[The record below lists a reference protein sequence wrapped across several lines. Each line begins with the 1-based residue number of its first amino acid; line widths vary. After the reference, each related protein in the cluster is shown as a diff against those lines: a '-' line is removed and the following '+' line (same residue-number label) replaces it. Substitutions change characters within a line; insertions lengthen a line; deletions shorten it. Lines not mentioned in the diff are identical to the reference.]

1 MKKSLFVLLLLA
13 LCLSACTPAASS
25 APASSETAFNATVE
39 NAAPAEEAVSFPVG
53 HLRMIQYYESTA
65 DAIYNPVHF
74 WNDAGELQLQLLKID
89 LKNGQR
95 TSLYFGECPNQNGV
109 QLLPWQG
116 QLCLFAGDTLYKV
129 PQGGGNVQ
137 TIPLGSEQSPEYADE
152 YAAYDFEYDMDAGG
166 NRGTRIDLETGQ
178 VTDLELPG
186 QIGEIHP
193 TGSSRFIVARAITE
207 APLPSSEDWE
217 MYSALLQSGKR
228 EFDWYDPATGA
239 LEKVMAEPYYGV
251 EQPDGTRRR
260 HDFLGMAAERLYFSW
275 YQEDSSAGGVE
286 SCALDG
292 SDWQP
297 LPGRPGSEWP
307 SWTYNQGGTLR
318 WMMGGEPGDLW
329 IYDLSDGQMY
339 ELPHITVSN
348 GWPEALVGQNQVMV
362 SMGRETGMVDG
373 YALISLPDY
382 LAGSTDWTPIVDA
395 PAEPSA

>member
-1 MKKSLFVLLLLA
+1 MKKSLLVLLA
-13 LCLSACTPAASS
+13 LGLGLSACTPAESS
-25 APASSETAFNATVE
+25 AAASEPVTVE
-39 NAAPAEEAVSFPVG
+39 ATGESAPAEEGTAFPVG

-65 DAIYNPVHF
+65 DEIYNPVHF
-74 WNDAGELQLQLLKID
+74 WNDAGELQLQLLEINLTD
-89 LKNGQR
+89 GQR
-95 TSLYFGECPNQNGV
+95 TSLYFGACPCQGGV
-109 QLLPWQG
+109 QVLPWQG
-116 QLCLFAGDTLYKV
+116 QICLFAGDTLYKV
-129 PQGGGNVQ
+129 PQEGGTAQ

-152 YAAYDFEYDMDAGG
+152 YAAYDFEYDMNAGG
-166 NRGTRIDLETGQ
+166 NSGTRIDLETGQ

-186 QIGEIHP
+186 QIGEIYP
-193 TGSSRFIVARAITE
+193 TGSSRFMVARAITE
-207 APLPSSEDWE
+207 APLPSSEDWD
-217 MYSALLQSGKR
+217 MYDALLQSGER

-251 EQPDGTRRR
+251 EQPDGMRRR
-260 HDFLGMAAERLYFSW
+260 HDFLGMAGDRLYFSW
-275 YQEDSSAGGVE
+275 YKEDGSAGGVE

-297 LPGRPGSEWP
+297 MQGRLEKERPAWVF
-307 SWTYNQGGTLR
+307 NQGGTLR
-318 WMMGGEPGDLW
+318 WLMGGEPGDLW

-362 SMGRETGMVDG
+362 SQGRETGMVDG

-395 PAEPSA
+395 PAEPSD

>member
-1 MKKSLFVLLLLA
+1 MKKSLLVLLA
-13 LCLSACTPAASS
+13 LGLGLSACTPAESSAAASEPVTVEATGES
-25 APASSETAFNATVE
+25 APAEGGTA
-39 NAAPAEEAVSFPVG
+39 FPVG

-65 DAIYNPVHF
+65 DEIYNPVHF
-74 WNDAGELQLQLLKID
+74 WNDAGELQLQLLEIN
-89 LKNGQR
+89 LTNGQR
-95 TSLYFGECPNQNGV
+95 TSLYFGACPGQGGV
-109 QLLPWQG
+109 QVLPWQG
-116 QLCLFAGDTLYKV
+116 QICLFAGDTLYKV
-129 PQGGGNVQ
+129 PQEGGTAQ

-152 YAAYDFEYDMDAGG
+152 YAAYDFEYDMNAGG
-166 NRGTRIDLETGQ
+166 NSGTRIDLETGQ

-186 QIGEIHP
+186 QIGEIYP
-193 TGSSRFIVARAITE
+193 TGSSRFMVVRAITE
-207 APLPSSEDWE
+207 APLPSSEDWD
-217 MYSALLQSGKR
+217 MYDALLQSGER

-251 EQPDGTRRR
+251 EQPDGVRRR
-260 HDFLGMAAERLYFSW
+260 HDFLGMAGDRLYFSW
-275 YQEDSSAGGVE
+275 YKEDGSAGGVE

-297 LPGRPGSEWP
+297 MQGRLEKERPAWVF
-307 SWTYNQGGTLR
+307 NQGGTLR
-318 WMMGGEPGDLW
+318 WMMGGEPDDVW

-362 SMGRETGMVDG
+362 SQGRETGMVDG

-395 PAEPSA
+395 PAEPSD

>member
-1 MKKSLFVLLLLA
+1 MKKSLLVLLA
-13 LCLSACTPAASS
+13 LGLGLSACTPAASS
-25 APASSETAFNATVE
+25 TTASEPVTVE
-39 NAAPAEEAVSFPVG
+39 ATGESAPAEESAAFPVG
-53 HLRMIQYYESTA
+53 HLRRIQYYESTA
-65 DAIYNPVHF
+65 DEIFNAVHF
-74 WNDAGELQLQLLKID
+74 WNDAGELQLQLLAIN
-89 LKNGQR
+89 LTNGQR
-95 TSLYFGECPNQNGV
+95 TSLYFGACPGQSGV
-109 QLLPWQG
+109 QVLPWQG
-116 QLCLFAGDTLYKV
+116 QICLFAGDTLYKV
-129 PQGGGNVQ
+129 PQEGGTAQ

-152 YAAYDFEYDMDAGG
+152 YAAYDFEYDMNAGG
-166 NRGTRIDLETGQ
+166 NSGTRIDLETGQ

-186 QIGEIHP
+186 QIGEIYP

-207 APLPSSEDWE
+207 APLPSSEDWD
-217 MYSALLQSGKR
+217 MYDALLQSGER

-251 EQPDGTRRR
+251 EQPDGMRRR
-260 HDFLGMAAERLYFSW
+260 HDFLGMAGDRLYFSW
-275 YQEDSSAGGVE
+275 YKEDGSAGGVE

-297 LPGRPGSEWP
+297 MQGRLEKERPAWVF
-307 SWTYNQGGTLR
+307 NQGGTLR
-318 WMMGGEPGDLW
+318 WLMGGEPGDLW

-362 SMGRETGMVDG
+362 SQGRETGMVDG

-395 PAEPSA
+395 PAEPSD

>member
-1 MKKSLFVLLLLA
+1 MKKSLLVLLA
-13 LCLSACTPAASS
+13 LGLGLSACTPAESSAAASEPVTVEATGES
-25 APASSETAFNATVE
+25 APAEGGTA
-39 NAAPAEEAVSFPVG
+39 FPVG

-65 DAIYNPVHF
+65 DEIYNPVHF
-74 WNDAGELQLQLLKID
+74 WNDAGELQLQLLEIN
-89 LKNGQR
+89 LTNGQR
-95 TSLYFGECPNQNGV
+95 TSLYFGACPCQGGV
-109 QLLPWQG
+109 QVLPWQG
-116 QLCLFAGDTLYKV
+116 QICLFAGDTLYKV
-129 PQGGGNVQ
+129 PQEGGTAQ

-152 YAAYDFEYDMDAGG
+152 YAAYDFEYDMNAGG
-166 NRGTRIDLETGQ
+166 NSGTRIDLETGQ

-186 QIGEIHP
+186 QIGEIYP
-193 TGSSRFIVARAITE
+193 TGSSRFMVVRAITE
-207 APLPSSEDWE
+207 APLPSSEDWD
-217 MYSALLQSGKR
+217 MYDALLQSGER

-251 EQPDGTRRR
+251 EQPDGVRRR
-260 HDFLGMAAERLYFSW
+260 HDFLGMAGDRLYFSW
-275 YQEDSSAGGVE
+275 YKEDGSAGGVE

-297 LPGRPGSEWP
+297 MQGRLEKERPAWVF
-307 SWTYNQGGTLR
+307 NQGGTLR
-318 WMMGGEPGDLW
+318 WMMGGEPGDVW

-362 SMGRETGMVDG
+362 SQGRETGMVDG

-395 PAEPSA
+395 PAEPSD

>member
-1 MKKSLFVLLLLA
+1 MKKSLLVLLA
-13 LCLSACTPAASS
+13 LGLGLSACTPAESSAAASEPVTVEATGES
-25 APASSETAFNATVE
+25 APAEGGTA
-39 NAAPAEEAVSFPVG
+39 FPVG

-65 DAIYNPVHF
+65 DEIYNPVHF
-74 WNDAGELQLQLLKID
+74 WNDAGELQLQLLEIN
-89 LKNGQR
+89 LTNGQR
-95 TSLYFGECPNQNGV
+95 TSLYFGACPGQGGV
-109 QLLPWQG
+109 QVLPWQG
-116 QLCLFAGDTLYKV
+116 QICLFAGDTLYKV
-129 PQGGGNVQ
+129 PQEGGTAQ

-152 YAAYDFEYDMDAGG
+152 YAAYDFEYDMNAGG
-166 NRGTRIDLETGQ
+166 NSGTRIDLETGQ

-186 QIGEIHP
+186 QIGEIYP
-193 TGSSRFIVARAITE
+193 TGSSRFMVVRAITE
-207 APLPSSEDWE
+207 APLPSSEDWD
-217 MYSALLQSGKR
+217 MYDALLQSGER

-251 EQPDGTRRR
+251 EQPDGMRRR
-260 HDFLGMAAERLYFSW
+260 HDFLGMAGDRLYFSW
-275 YQEDSSAGGVE
+275 YKEDGSAGGVE

-297 LPGRPGSEWP
+297 MQGRLEKERPAWVF
-307 SWTYNQGGTLR
+307 NQGGTLR
-318 WMMGGEPGDLW
+318 WMMGGEPGDVW

-362 SMGRETGMVDG
+362 SQGRETGMVDG

-395 PAEPSA
+395 PAEPFD

>member
-1 MKKSLFVLLLLA
+1 MKKSLLVLLA
-13 LCLSACTPAASS
+13 LGLGLSACTPAESSAAASEPVTVEATGES
-25 APASSETAFNATVE
+25 APAEGGTA
-39 NAAPAEEAVSFPVG
+39 FPVG

-65 DAIYNPVHF
+65 DEIYNPVHF
-74 WNDAGELQLQLLKID
+74 WNDAGELQLQLLEIN
-89 LKNGQR
+89 LTNGQR
-95 TSLYFGECPNQNGV
+95 TSLYFGACPGQGGV
-109 QLLPWQG
+109 QVLPWQG
-116 QLCLFAGDTLYKV
+116 QICLFAGDTLYKV
-129 PQGGGNVQ
+129 PQEGGTAQ

-152 YAAYDFEYDMDAGG
+152 YAAYDFEYDMNAGG
-166 NRGTRIDLETGQ
+166 NGGTRIDLETGQ

-186 QIGEIHP
+186 QIGGIYP
-193 TGSSRFIVARAITE
+193 TGSSRFMVVRAITE
-207 APLPSSEDWE
+207 APLPSSEDWD
-217 MYSALLQSGKR
+217 MYDALLQSGER

-251 EQPDGTRRR
+251 EQPDGVRRR
-260 HDFLGMAAERLYFSW
+260 HDFLGMAGDRLYFSW
-275 YQEDSSAGGVE
+275 YKEDGSAGGVE

-297 LPGRPGSEWP
+297 MQGRLEKERPAWVF
-307 SWTYNQGGTLR
+307 NQGGTLR
-318 WMMGGEPGDLW
+318 WMMGGEPGDVW

-362 SMGRETGMVDG
+362 SQGRETGMVDG

-395 PAEPSA
+395 PAEPSD

>member
-1 MKKSLFVLLLLA
+1 MKKSLLVLLA
-13 LCLSACTPAASS
+13 LGLGLSACTPAESS
-25 APASSETAFNATVE
+25 AAASEPVTVE
-39 NAAPAEEAVSFPVG
+39 ATGESVPAEEGTAFPVG

-65 DAIYNPVHF
+65 DEIFNAVHF
-74 WNDAGELQLQLLKID
+74 WNDAGELQLQLLEIN
-89 LKNGQR
+89 LTNGQR
-95 TSLYFGECPNQNGV
+95 TSLYFGACPGQSGV
-109 QLLPWQG
+109 QVLPWQG

-129 PQGGGNVQ
+129 PQEGGTAQ
-137 TIPLGSEQSPEYADE
+137 AIPLGSEQSPEYADE
-152 YAAYDFEYDMDAGG
+152 YAAYDFEYDMNAGG
-166 NRGTRIDLETGQ
+166 NSGTRIDLETGQ

-186 QIGEIHP
+186 QIGEIYP
-193 TGSSRFIVARAITE
+193 TGSSRFMVARAITE
-207 APLPSSEDWE
+207 APLPSSEDWD
-217 MYSALLQSGKR
+217 MYDALLQSGER

-251 EQPDGTRRR
+251 EQPDGVRRR
-260 HDFLGMAAERLYFSW
+260 HDFLGMAGDRLYFSW
-275 YQEDSSAGGVE
+275 YKEDGSAGGVE

-297 LPGRPGSEWP
+297 MQGRLEKERPAWVF
-307 SWTYNQGGTLR
+307 NQGGALR
-318 WMMGGEPGDLW
+318 WLMGGEPGDLW

-362 SMGRETGMVDG
+362 SQGRETGMVDG

-395 PAEPSA
+395 PAEPSD

>member
-1 MKKSLFVLLLLA
+1 MKKSLLVLLA
-13 LCLSACTPAASS
+13 LGLGLSACTPAESS
-25 APASSETAFNATVE
+25 AAASEPVTVE
-39 NAAPAEEAVSFPVG
+39 ATGESVPAEEGTAFPVG

-65 DAIYNPVHF
+65 DEIFNAVHF
-74 WNDAGELQLQLLKID
+74 WNDAGELQLQLLEIN
-89 LKNGQR
+89 LTNGQR
-95 TSLYFGECPNQNGV
+95 TSLYFGACPGQSGV
-109 QLLPWQG
+109 QVLPWQG

-129 PQGGGNVQ
+129 PQEGGTAQ
-137 TIPLGSEQSPEYADE
+137 AIPLGSEQSPEYADE
-152 YAAYDFEYDMDAGG
+152 YAAYDFEYDMNAGG
-166 NRGTRIDLETGQ
+166 NSGTRIDLETGQ

-186 QIGEIHP
+186 QIGEIYP
-193 TGSSRFIVARAITE
+193 TGSSRFMVARAITE
-207 APLPSSEDWE
+207 APLPSSEDWD
-217 MYSALLQSGKR
+217 MYDALLQSGER

-251 EQPDGTRRR
+251 EQPDGMRRR
-260 HDFLGMAAERLYFSW
+260 HDFLGMAGDRLYFSW
-275 YQEDSSAGGVE
+275 YKEDGSAGGVE

-297 LPGRPGSEWP
+297 MQGRLEKERPAWVF
-307 SWTYNQGGTLR
+307 NQGGTLR
-318 WMMGGEPGDLW
+318 WLMGGEPGDLW

-362 SMGRETGMVDG
+362 SQGRETGMVDG

-395 PAEPSA
+395 PAEPSD

>member
-1 MKKSLFVLLLLA
+1 MKKSLLVLLA
-13 LCLSACTPAASS
+13 LGLGLSACTPAESSAAASEPVTVEATGES
-25 APASSETAFNATVE
+25 APAEGGTA
-39 NAAPAEEAVSFPVG
+39 FPVG

-65 DAIYNPVHF
+65 DEIYNPVHF
-74 WNDAGELQLQLLKID
+74 WNDAGELQLQLLEIN
-89 LKNGQR
+89 LTNGQR
-95 TSLYFGECPNQNGV
+95 TSLYFGACPGQGGV
-109 QLLPWQG
+109 QVLPWQG
-116 QLCLFAGDTLYKV
+116 QICLFAGDTLYKV
-129 PQGGGNVQ
+129 PQEGGTAQ

-152 YAAYDFEYDMDAGG
+152 YAAYDFEYDMNAGG
-166 NRGTRIDLETGQ
+166 NSGTRIDLETGQ

-186 QIGEIHP
+186 QIGEIYP
-193 TGSSRFIVARAITE
+193 TGSSRFMVVRAITE
-207 APLPSSEDWE
+207 APLPSSEDWD
-217 MYSALLQSGKR
+217 MYDALLQSGER

-251 EQPDGTRRR
+251 EQPDGVRRR
-260 HDFLGMAAERLYFSW
+260 HDFLGMAGDRLYFSW
-275 YQEDSSAGGVE
+275 YKEDGSAGGVE

-297 LPGRPGSEWP
+297 MQGRLEKERPAWVF
-307 SWTYNQGGTLR
+307 NQGGTLR
-318 WMMGGEPGDLW
+318 WMMGGEPGDVW

-362 SMGRETGMVDG
+362 SQGRETGMVDG

-395 PAEPSA
+395 PAEPSD

>member
-1 MKKSLFVLLLLA
+1 MKKSLLVLLA
-13 LCLSACTPAASS
+13 LGLGLSACTPAESS
-25 APASSETAFNATVE
+25 AAASEPVTVE
-39 NAAPAEEAVSFPVG
+39 ATGESAPAEEGTAFPVG

-65 DAIYNPVHF
+65 DEIFNAVHF
-74 WNDAGELQLQLLKID
+74 WNDAGELQLQLLAIN
-89 LKNGQR
+89 LTNGQR
-95 TSLYFGECPNQNGV
+95 TSLYFGACPCQGGV
-109 QLLPWQG
+109 QVLPWQG
-116 QLCLFAGDTLYKV
+116 QICLFAGDTLYKV
-129 PQGGGNVQ
+129 PQEGGTAQ

-152 YAAYDFEYDMDAGG
+152 YAAYDFEYDMNAGG
-166 NRGTRIDLETGQ
+166 NSGTRIDLETGQ

-186 QIGEIHP
+186 QIGEIYP
-193 TGSSRFIVARAITE
+193 TGSSRFMVARAITE
-207 APLPSSEDWE
+207 APLPSSEDWD
-217 MYSALLQSGKR
+217 MYDALLQSGER

-251 EQPDGTRRR
+251 EQPDGMRRR
-260 HDFLGMAAERLYFSW
+260 HDFLGMAGDRLYFSW
-275 YQEDSSAGGVE
+275 YKEDGSAGGVE

-297 LPGRPGSEWP
+297 MQGRLEKERPAWVF
-307 SWTYNQGGTLR
+307 NQGGTLR
-318 WMMGGEPGDLW
+318 WLMGGEPGGLW

-362 SMGRETGMVDG
+362 SQGRETGMVDG

-395 PAEPSA
+395 PAEPSD

>member
-1 MKKSLFVLLLLA
+1 MKKSLLVLLA
-13 LCLSACTPAASS
+13 LGLGLSACTPAESS
-25 APASSETAFNATVE
+25 AAASEPVTVE
-39 NAAPAEEAVSFPVG
+39 ATGESVPAEEGTAFPVG

-65 DAIYNPVHF
+65 DEIYNPVHF
-74 WNDAGELQLQLLKID
+74 WNDAGELQLQLLEINLTD
-89 LKNGQR
+89 GQR
-95 TSLYFGECPNQNGV
+95 TSLYFGACPCQGGV
-109 QLLPWQG
+109 QVLPWQG

-129 PQGGGNVQ
+129 PQEGGTAQ
-137 TIPLGSEQSPEYADE
+137 AIPLGSEQSPEYADE
-152 YAAYDFEYDMDAGG
+152 YAAYDFEYDMNAGG
-166 NRGTRIDLETGQ
+166 NSGTRIDLETGQ

-186 QIGEIHP
+186 QIGEIYP
-193 TGSSRFIVARAITE
+193 TGSSRFMVARAITE
-207 APLPSSEDWE
+207 APLPSSEDWD
-217 MYSALLQSGKR
+217 MYDALLQSGER

-251 EQPDGTRRR
+251 EQPDGMRRR
-260 HDFLGMAAERLYFSW
+260 HDFLGMAGDRLYFSW
-275 YQEDSSAGGVE
+275 YKEDGSAGGVE

-297 LPGRPGSEWP
+297 MQGRLEKERPAWVF
-307 SWTYNQGGTLR
+307 NQGGTLR
-318 WMMGGEPGDLW
+318 WLMGGEPGDLW

-362 SMGRETGMVDG
+362 SQGRETGMVDG

-395 PAEPSA
+395 PAEPSD

>member
-1 MKKSLFVLLLLA
+1 MKKSLLVLLA
-13 LCLSACTPAASS
+13 LGLGLSACTPAESS
-25 APASSETAFNATVE
+25 AAASEPVTVE
-39 NAAPAEEAVSFPVG
+39 ATGESAPAEEGTAFPVG

-65 DAIYNPVHF
+65 DEIYNPVHF
-74 WNDAGELQLQLLKID
+74 WNDAGELQLQLLEINLTD
-89 LKNGQR
+89 GQR
-95 TSLYFGECPNQNGV
+95 TSLYFGACPCQGGV
-109 QLLPWQG
+109 QVLPWQG
-116 QLCLFAGDTLYKV
+116 QICLFAGDTLYKV
-129 PQGGGNVQ
+129 PQEGGTAQ

-152 YAAYDFEYDMDAGG
+152 YAAYDFEYDMNAGG
-166 NRGTRIDLETGQ
+166 NSGTRIDLETGQ

-186 QIGEIHP
+186 QIGEIYP
-193 TGSSRFIVARAITE
+193 TGSSRFMVARAITE
-207 APLPSSEDWE
+207 APLPSSEDWD
-217 MYSALLQSGKR
+217 MYDALLQSGER

-251 EQPDGTRRR
+251 EQPDGMRRR
-260 HDFLGMAAERLYFSW
+260 HDFLGMAGDRLYFSW
-275 YQEDSSAGGVE
+275 YKEDGSAGGVE

-297 LPGRPGSEWP
+297 MQGRLEKERPAWVF
-307 SWTYNQGGTLR
+307 NQGGTLR
-318 WMMGGEPGDLW
+318 WLMGGEPGGLW

-362 SMGRETGMVDG
+362 SQGRETGMVDG

-395 PAEPSA
+395 PAEPSD